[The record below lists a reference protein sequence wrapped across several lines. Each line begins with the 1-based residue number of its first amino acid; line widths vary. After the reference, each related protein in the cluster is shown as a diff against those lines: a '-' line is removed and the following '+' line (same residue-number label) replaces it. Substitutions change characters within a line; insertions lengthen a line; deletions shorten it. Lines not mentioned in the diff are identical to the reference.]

1 MVDVLVPLAV
11 IEVGDAVM
19 VEVVA
24 LAAPGTKLTVSLSV
38 IDTPPTVPVIVDVP
52 AVVAEVNVAVYVP
65 LLLSLIVESVPSVLL
80 NVTVAPP
87 LVRLFPL
94 ASFN

>member
-11 IEVGDAVM
+11 IEVGEAVM
-19 VEVVA
+19 VEVAA
-24 LAAPGTKLTVSLSV
+24 LAVPGMKETISLSV

-52 AVVAEVNVAVYVP
+52 VVVAEVKVALYVP
-65 LLLSLIVESVPSVLL
+65 LLLSAIVDSVPSVLL

>member
-11 IEVGDAVM
+11 IEVGEAVM
-19 VEVVA
+19 VEVAA
-24 LAAPGTKLTVSLSV
+24 LAVPGMKETISLSV
-38 IDTPPTVPVIVDVP
+38 IDTAPSVPVIVDVP
-52 AVVAEVNVAVYVP
+52 VVVAEVKVALYVP
-65 LLLSLIVESVPSVLL
+65 LLLSAIVDSVPSVLL

>member
-11 IEVGDAVM
+11 IEVGEAVM
-19 VEVVA
+19 VEVAA
-24 LAAPGTKLTVSLSV
+24 LAVPGMKETISLSV

-52 AVVAEVNVAVYVP
+52 VVVAEVKVALYVP
-65 LLLSLIVESVPSVLL
+65 LLLSAIVDSVPRVLL

-87 LVRLFPL
+87 LVRLFP
-94 ASFN
+94 